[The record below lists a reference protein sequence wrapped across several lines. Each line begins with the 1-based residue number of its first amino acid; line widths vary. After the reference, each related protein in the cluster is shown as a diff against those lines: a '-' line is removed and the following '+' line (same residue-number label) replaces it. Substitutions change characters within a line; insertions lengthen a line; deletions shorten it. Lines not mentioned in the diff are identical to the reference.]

1 MGWLEIGTTRSTIH
15 STRSTLAAHSMAVT
29 SAICSERAAKLYLQ
43 EDPPRCMLAN
53 ETKLL
58 LSRAL
63 ANSVAVGDE
72 ITFPI
77 PEFDAI
83 GPEILVSK
91 NSHAGPTR
99 YLYQAPV
106 EYVSRPKQDKRD
118 QYFVSAEVQQ
128 GSLGISSIFLPCEIL
143 REYFYRLPRSAETAP
158 HPTLY
163 ELLRIPPSRLHL
175 NCTWRSSSAIW
186 SSNRWA
192 PHTQNERHWSGH
204 STSLAIRNCAP
215 AMTRC

>member
-1 MGWLEIGTTRSTIH
+1 MKEPLPFNKPPRRGNSRAERREFERKMQVSRLWIHKEMISVDQFVFASALNIPLFRIVPIGIPVIPNSELTCLALNAYKGSRSTRNH
-15 STRSTLAAHSMAVT
+15 AFDDSLTRSTLAAHSMAVT

-77 PEFDAI
+77 PELDAI

-91 NSHAGPTR
+91 NFMAGTDPPPIPSPRRTR
-99 YLYQAPV
+99 Q
-106 EYVSRPKQDKRD
+106 
-118 QYFVSAEVQQ
+118 
-128 GSLGISSIFLPCEIL
+128 SSQ
-143 REYFYRLPRSAETAP
+143 TGQ
-158 HPTLY
+158 T
-163 ELLRIPPSRLHL
+163 
-175 NCTWRSSSAIW
+175 
-186 SSNRWA
+186 
-192 PHTQNERHWSGH
+192 
-204 STSLAIRNCAP
+204 
-215 AMTRC
+215 